1 MFALDHALK
10 ASHVCPTF
18 RLWPTRLV
26 FSSIFFF
33 QNGNKANS
41 LTCSLIITVVIIIIN
56 IIIILVIIIIIIIII
71 LSVCCA
77 LSETGYLAVDA
88 AY

>member
-1 MFALDHALK
+1 MFALDHTLTVT
-10 ASHVCPTF
+10 HVCPTF

-41 LTCSLIITVVIIIIN
+41 LAYSLIITVIIII
-56 IIIILVIIIIIIIII
+56 IIVIIIIIIIII
-71 LSVCCA
+71 LSVCRA
-77 LSETGYLAVDA
+77 LSVIVYLAFDDA
-88 AY
+88 R

>member
-10 ASHVCPTF
+10 MTHVCPTF

-26 FSSIFFF
+26 FPSIFFF
-33 QNGNKANS
+33 QNENKANS
-41 LTCSLIITVVIIIIN
+41 FAYSLIIT
-56 IIIILVIIIIIIIII
+56 VIIIIIITIIV

-77 LSETGYLAVDA
+77 LSVIVYLAVDA
-88 AY
+88 AHL